1 MPSHTTYIG
10 LKKSVAKGMARA
22 DRDADAGQKNHRR
35 PINNSRPTL
44 ALNHNREK
52 KEENKIS
59 AEFDMQGAGTLIE
72 IVISI
77 LHFCSWA
84 LPMFHAQ
91 SIIANCVFKTL
102 ANFPPSPRTGLP
114 AHTPQQ

>member
-1 MPSHTTYIG
+1 
-10 LKKSVAKGMARA
+10 
-22 DRDADAGQKNHRR
+22 
-35 PINNSRPTL
+35 
-44 ALNHNREK
+44 
-52 KEENKIS
+52 
-59 AEFDMQGAGTLIE
+59 MQGAGTLIE

-77 LHFCSWA
+77 LHFCSWV

-91 SIIANCVFKTL
+91 SMIANCVFKTL

>member
-1 MPSHTTYIG
+1 MQDRKTTDDQLTIP
-10 LKKSVAKGMARA
+10 
-22 DRDADAGQKNHRR
+22 DRNPGPEPQ
-35 PINNSRPTL
+35 
-44 ALNHNREK
+44 EGK

-59 AEFDMQGAGTLIE
+59 AEFDMRGAGTLIE

-102 ANFPPSPRTGLP
+102 AKFPPSPRTGLP